1 MPERAWRWQ
10 SRIGWGPGRN
20 VPLDWGSELW
30 NWDVS
35 AFESADGIR
44 VAKTRSGRAF
54 DDDDVLA
61 EATFT
66 LLRDVVDA
74 AGGLEAAY
82 KRFGVAVA
90 SAQERLD
97 KLVAKTGFSK
107 SSPEPEVGWNFSDT
121 TLEDAWYAL
130 EEMIIWA
137 RTFDDRL
144 RHPAHDRRT
153 YPDQGLIPALA
164 ASPRREAIITAR
176 SRLVGAYLNEVRY
189 LAQLNLHM
197 QLTKAGSVQA
207 RVRDG
212 QLVLRFPDRVTGWI
226 SHRWQLSY
234 NDDRDAVAYADGLM
248 RAVEQFMDEMLG
260 AFELNVPARFKA
272 T

>member
-1 MPERAWRWQ
+1 VPERAWRWQ
-10 SRIGWGPGRN
+10 NRIGFGPDRS
-20 VPLDWGSELW
+20 VPLDWGSDLW

-35 AFESADGIR
+35 AYESADGIR
-44 VAKTRSGRAF
+44 LAKTRAGRAF
-54 DDDDVLA
+54 DDDNVVF
-61 EATFT
+61 EATFM

-82 KRFGVAVA
+82 GRLVAAVA

-97 KLVAKTGFSK
+97 KLVAETSFSK
-107 SSPEPEVGWNFSDT
+107 SGPEPEFGWGFSDP

-137 RTFDDRL
+137 RTFDQRL
-144 RHPAHDRRT
+144 RRPAQDKKR

-164 ASPRREAIITAR
+164 AGPRREATITAR
-176 SRLVGAYLNEVRY
+176 SRLVGSHLNEVRY
-189 LAQLNLHM
+189 LAGLNLHM
-197 QLTKAGSVQA
+197 QSTKAGSVQA

-212 QLVLRFPDRVTGWI
+212 QLVLRFPDRVAGWI

-234 NDDRDAVAYADGLM
+234 SQGRDAVAYADGLM
-248 RAVEQFMDEMLG
+248 RAVEQFMEEMLS
-260 AFELNVPARFKA
+260 AFELHVPARFKA

>member
-1 MPERAWRWQ
+1 VAVGAQDRLGLDRF
-10 SRIGWGPGRN
+10 

-44 VAKTRSGRAF
+44 LAKTRSGRAF

-107 SSPEPEVGWNFSDT
+107 SSPEPELGWNFSDT

-144 RHPAHDRRT
+144 RHPAHDRRR

-164 ASPRREAIITAR
+164 AGPRRDAIITAR

-197 QLTKAGSVQA
+197 QSTKRAGPSTRWPTCAALSRSSDRLDQPPVAAVVQ
-207 RVRDG
+207 RWSGRRGVR
-212 QLVLRFPDRVTGWI
+212 RR
-226 SHRWQLSY
+226 S
-234 NDDRDAVAYADGLM
+234 DASG
-248 RAVEQFMDEMLG
+248 
-260 AFELNVPARFKA
+260 
-272 T
+272 

>member
-1 MPERAWRWQ
+1 VPERAWRWE
-10 SRIGWGPGRN
+10 SRIGFGPDRL

-44 VAKTRSGRAF
+44 LAKTRSGRAF

-97 KLVAKTGFSK
+97 KFVAKTGFSK
-107 SSPEPEVGWNFSDT
+107 SSPEPELGWNFSDT

-137 RTFDDRL
+137 RTFG
-144 RHPAHDRRT
+144 PSET
-153 YPDQGLIPALA
+153 
-164 ASPRREAIITAR
+164 S
-176 SRLVGAYLNEVRY
+176 GA
-189 LAQLNLHM
+189 
-197 QLTKAGSVQA
+197 
-207 RVRDG
+207 
-212 QLVLRFPDRVTGWI
+212 
-226 SHRWQLSY
+226 
-234 NDDRDAVAYADGLM
+234 
-248 RAVEQFMDEMLG
+248 
-260 AFELNVPARFKA
+260 
-272 T
+272 